1 MLLTKKITLI
11 ENSKTQKIFSVICT
25 NNKDSEVIST
35 RIRVTSFE
43 DGVVEVKAF
52 VGQSLEMLASVISGC
67 FNEDSPAFE
76 ILKKAYGKQNENI
89 NAIHIIINDI
99 FVVVNRAT
107 SDPKRIRERWERNR
121 YMLRGHFE

>member
-1 MLLTKKITLI
+1 MLLTKKLTLI
-11 ENSKTQKIFSVICT
+11 ENTKTQKIFSVICV
-25 NNKDSEVIST
+25 NNKDGEVIST

-52 VGQSLEMLASVISGC
+52 VGQSLETLASVISGC

-76 ILKKAYGKQNENI
+76 ILRKAYGKNENI

-121 YMLRGHFE
+121 FMLRGHFE

>member
-1 MLLTKKITLI
+1 MLLTKKLTLI
-11 ENSKTQKIFSVICT
+11 ENTKNQKIFSAICI
-25 NNKDSEVIST
+25 NNKNGELIST

-43 DGVVEVKAF
+43 DGVAEVKAF

-89 NAIHIIINDI
+89 NSIHIIINDI